1 MNDLVFKGANNLVL
15 TNSLLVAQK
24 FGKRHSDVIRS
35 IEKLLNVEDK
45 SLNAKM
51 RLAFEST
58 SYDDVT
64 GKSNPMY
71 IMNEKGFSILVMGWN
86 GVNSLKFKDEFYDA
100 FDNMRRV
107 LISEQPKQMS
117 QLEILQM
124 SINQLVSQE
133 RRIAMI
139 EEKVANMEK
148 ERIENTQKLLEA
160 ETSTNSV
167 PEIKLRDK
175 VRQLVNQ
182 YSAATDI
189 KQQDVWRKIYQNLYY
204 GFGISINGYK
214 KKTKQNKLDI
224 AEEHGFLGKMYDV
237 ISNMIKELK
246 VI

>member
-58 SYDDVT
+58 SYDDIT

-86 GVNSLKFKDEFYDA
+86 GVNALKFKDEFYDA

-107 LISEQPKQMS
+107 LTNEQPK
-117 QLEILQM
+117 QM

-204 GFGISINGYK
+204 GFGISINAYK
-214 KKTKQNKLDI
+214 KKAKQNKLDI

-246 VI
+246 AI

>member
-86 GVNSLKFKDEFYDA
+86 GVNALKIQ
-100 FDNMRRV
+100 R
-107 LISEQPKQMS
+107 
-117 QLEILQM
+117 
-124 SINQLVSQE
+124 
-133 RRIAMI
+133 
-139 EEKVANMEK
+139 
-148 ERIENTQKLLEA
+148 
-160 ETSTNSV
+160 
-167 PEIKLRDK
+167 
-175 VRQLVNQ
+175 
-182 YSAATDI
+182 
-189 KQQDVWRKIYQNLYY
+189 
-204 GFGISINGYK
+204 
-214 KKTKQNKLDI
+214 
-224 AEEHGFLGKMYDV
+224 
-237 ISNMIKELK
+237 
-246 VI
+246 

>member
-86 GVNSLKFKDEFYDA
+86 GVNALKFKDENPILLTS
-100 FDNMRRV
+100 DNGLQV
-107 LISEQPKQMS
+107 KAKGLKISTIS
-117 QLEILQM
+117 L
-124 SINQLVSQE
+124 
-133 RRIAMI
+133 
-139 EEKVANMEK
+139 K
-148 ERIENTQKLLEA
+148 EF
-160 ETSTNSV
+160 
-167 PEIKLRDK
+167 LR
-175 VRQLVNQ
+175 
-182 YSAATDI
+182 
-189 KQQDVWRKIYQNLYY
+189 
-204 GFGISINGYK
+204 
-214 KKTKQNKLDI
+214 
-224 AEEHGFLGKMYDV
+224 H
-237 ISNMIKELK
+237 
-246 VI
+246 